1 MLEDGCIT
9 PIGTHA
15 EKQVDVRIIAA
26 TNTNLEA
33 KKAAGTFR
41 EDLYFRLARFP
52 VTVPPLRERQEYIPL
67 LVEHF
72 MKMFAGEMGIEHPEI
87 SSKALSELKAYSF
100 PGNV

>member
-1 MLEDGCIT
+1 M
-9 PIGTHA
+9 
-15 EKQVDVRIIAA
+15 
-26 TNTNLEA
+26 A
-33 KKAAGTFR
+33 KCF
-41 EDLYFRLARFP
+41 L
-52 VTVPPLRERQEYIPL
+52 PPKSSIEVL